1 MGSQARQA
9 RLVIA
14 IAAALLLAYVLIWA
28 RLPTTDIDRSDFTSS
43 YVAGLLLRH
52 PGGAAVYN
60 AATQTALRD
69 RLIAPVHNGAVP
81 FVDAPPAAV
90 LVVPVTRLDLAT
102 AYRLWTALSLAL
114 LVLAVIVAVRS
125 APWPV
130 ATPRVWRLAA
140 AMVALASMGTWT
152 LLLQGQWTSLTAL
165 GLALA
170 YREWRHGHDARGA
183 VILVLAA
190 GVAKPHLALGLAA
203 FLLGW
208 GRRRVILGALAGL
221 TSLAVASLAAV
232 GTAGIVA
239 FAGLAV
245 AQGGAWDLRRMLSF
259 IAIPGA
265 IAGNGTTS
273 EVIGLAGTAAAI
285 AVALRLGILA
295 RRRPDRFDRALVAAV
310 VLSLLGAPH
319 AYAQDLVML
328 APVVIWAIAIAAER
342 RIAVVGLWALITAAA
357 LVDFV
362 DGGAFPPGQ
371 LAAWALIAAA
381 VAACLEA
388 WRPTLLQQHGSGLA
402 VSAPRPTAA
411 VG

>member
-1 MGSQARQA
+1 MA
-9 RLVIA
+9 V
-14 IAAALLLAYVLIWA
+14 AAALLLAYVLIWA
-28 RLPTTDIDRSDFTSS
+28 RLPTADIDRSDFTSS

-69 RLIAPVHNGAVP
+69 QLIAPVHNGAVP

-90 LVVPVTRLDLAT
+90 LVAPVTWLSLTD
-102 AYRLWTALSLAL
+102 AYRLWTALSLAIL
-114 LVLAVIVAVRS
+114 MLAVVIAVRS
-125 APWPV
+125 APWPET
-130 ATPRVWRLAA
+130 TPRIWRVAA
-140 AMVALASMGTWT
+140 GVAALASMGTWT

-170 YREWRHGHDARGA
+170 YRDWRHGHEARGA

-208 GRRRVILGALAGL
+208 GRRRAIAGALAGVAGL
-221 TSLAVASLAAV
+221 VVASLAVV
-232 GTAGIVA
+232 GAAGVVA
-239 FAGLAV
+239 FASLAT
-245 AQGGAWDLRRMLSF
+245 AQGGAWDLRKMLSF
-259 IAIPGA
+259 IAIPGS
-265 IAGNGTTS
+265 IAGNGTVS
-273 EVIGLAGTAAAI
+273 EVIGLTGTAAAVV
-285 AVALRLGILA
+285 VAWRLGVLA
-295 RRRPDRFDRALVAAV
+295 RRRPDRFDGALIAAA

-328 APVVIWAIAIAAER
+328 APVLVWAIAIAGER
-342 RIAVVGLWALITAAA
+342 RLAVIGLWALITAAA
-357 LVDFV
+357 FVDFI

-371 LAAWALIAAA
+371 LAAWALIVAA
-381 VAACLEA
+381 VIACLEA
-388 WRPTLLQQHGSGLA
+388 WRPHLPGPDLVT
-402 VSAPRPTAA
+402 APRPRAAA

>member
-1 MGSQARQA
+1 MGAQARQA
-9 RLVIA
+9 RLVMA

-28 RLPTTDIDRSDFTSS
+28 RLPTADVDRSDFTSS

-52 PGGAAVYN
+52 PGGAAVYD

-90 LVVPVTRLDLAT
+90 LVAPVTWLGLVA
-102 AYRLWTALSLAL
+102 AYRLWTALSLAI
-114 LVLAVIVAVRS
+114 LVLAVVVAVRS
-125 APWPV
+125 APWPET
-130 ATPRVWRLAA
+130 TPRIWRVAA
-140 AMVALASMGTWT
+140 GVTALASMGTWT

-170 YREWRHGHDARGA
+170 YRDWRHGHEARGA
-183 VILVLAA
+183 LILVLAA

-203 FLLGW
+203 FVIGW
-208 GRRRVILGALAGL
+208 GRRRAIGGALAGVGAIGL
-221 TSLAVASLAAV
+221 ASLAAV
-232 GTAGIVA
+232 GTAGIAA
-239 FAGLAV
+239 FAGLAT

-259 IAIPGA
+259 IAIPGS
-265 IAGNGTTS
+265 IAGNGTVS
-273 EVIGLAGTAAAI
+273 EVIGLTGTAAACV
-285 AVALRLGILA
+285 VAWRLGVLA
-295 RRRPDRFDRALVAAV
+295 RRRPERLDRALIAAA

-328 APVVIWAIAIAAER
+328 APALVWAIAIAGER
-342 RIAVVGLWALITAAA
+342 RLTVVGIWALITAAA
-357 LVDFV
+357 FVDFM

-371 LAAWALIAAA
+371 LAAWALIVAAA
-381 VAACLEA
+381 AACLEA
-388 WRPTLLQQHGSGLA
+388 WRPRMLERGPGSTVQA
-402 VSAPRPTAA
+402 RPAAAA

>member
-1 MGSQARQA
+1 M
-9 RLVIA
+9 A

-28 RLPTTDIDRSDFTSS
+28 RLPTADIDRSDFTSS

-69 RLIAPVHNGAVP
+69 LVIAPVRNGTVP

-90 LVVPVTRLDLAT
+90 LVAPVTWLGLVG

-114 LVLAVIVAVRS
+114 LVLAVVVAVRT
-125 APWPV
+125 APWPE
-130 ATPRVWRLAA
+130 ATPRIWRIAA
-140 AMVALASMGTWT
+140 GTAALASLGTWT

-170 YREWRHGHDARGA
+170 YRDWRHGHEIRGA

-208 GRRRVILGALAGL
+208 GRRRVILGAIGGVAGL
-221 TSLAVASLAAV
+221 AVVSLVAV
-232 GTAGIVA
+232 GTTGVLA
-239 FAGLAV
+239 FAGLAT

-259 IAIPGA
+259 IAIPGS
-265 IAGNGTTS
+265 IAGNGTIS
-273 EVIGLAGTAAAI
+273 EAIGLAGTAAACV
-285 AVALRLGILA
+285 VAWRLGALA
-295 RRRPDRFDRALVAAV
+295 RRHPDRFDRALIAAS

-328 APVVIWAIAIAAER
+328 APVLIWAMAIAAER
-342 RIAVVGLWALITAAA
+342 RIAVMSLWAVITAAA
-357 LVDFV
+357 FVDFI

-381 VAACLEA
+381 VVACLAA
-388 WRPTLLQQHGSGLA
+388 WRPTLLQHGSGSSVA
-402 VSAPRPTAA
+402 ASRPRAAA

>member
-1 MGSQARQA
+1 M
-9 RLVIA
+9 A

-28 RLPTTDIDRSDFTSS
+28 RLPTADVDRSDFTSS

-52 PGGAAVYN
+52 PGGAAVYD

-69 RLIAPVHNGAVP
+69 QLIAPVHNGAVP

-90 LVVPVTRLDLAT
+90 LVAPVTWLSLTA
-102 AYRLWTALSLAL
+102 AYRLWTALSLAIL
-114 LVLAVIVAVRS
+114 ALAVLVAVRS
-125 APWPV
+125 APWPE
-130 ATPRVWRLAA
+130 ATPRISRVAA
-140 AMVALASMGTWT
+140 GMTALASMGTWT

-170 YREWRHGHDARGA
+170 YRDWRHGHEARGA

-203 FLLGW
+203 FLIGW
-208 GRRRVILGALAGL
+208 GQRRVIGGALAGVAA
-221 TSLAVASLAAV
+221 LAIASAAAV
-232 GTAGIVA
+232 GTAGVAA
-239 FAGLAV
+239 FAGLAT

-259 IAIPGA
+259 IAIPGS
-265 IAGNGTTS
+265 IAGNGTAS
-273 EVIGLAGTAAAI
+273 EVIGLAGTAAACV
-285 AVALRLGILA
+285 VAWRLGVLA
-295 RRRPDRFDRALVAAV
+295 RRRPERFDRALIAAA
-310 VLSLLGAPH
+310 VLSLVGAPH

-328 APVVIWAIAIAAER
+328 APVLIWAIAIAGER
-342 RIAVVGLWALITAAA
+342 QLAVVGVWTLITAAA
-357 LVDFV
+357 FVDFI

-371 LAAWALIAAA
+371 LAAWALIVAA

-388 WRPTLLQQHGSGLA
+388 WHPRMLARGPGSPVLARPAAT
-402 VSAPRPTAA
+402 A